1 MSTPTAPE
9 PEIVPGT
16 SRPIPVDPGVQPNG
30 DPQTDPEQDPQTDP
44 HHGQV

>member
-16 SRPIPVDPGVQPNG
+16 SRPIPVDPDVVPEPQPER
-30 DPQTDPEQDPQTDP
+30 PEPP
-44 HHGQV
+44 PAHQV